1 MKTIDEL
8 IKEGYEIRKSS
19 VIKGYAG
26 EYMNSEEYQHW
37 LEYCTRYLQQIYP
50 KDIQTDR
57 FSEIAKKAN
66 GYGVEV
72 FNSLIGILNAI
83 KEIPAISKDTN
94 IDSILEKI
102 LKNFHRCAKS
112 ILNRHGG
119 RQTLEIKDEYDV
131 QDLLQGI
138 LRLFIDDVRPEDYV
152 PSYAGG
158 NSRTDFYLPQYNT
171 YIEVKM
177 TREGLSDKEIGE
189 QLAVDV
195 ARYGEMCDTLVCF
208 IYDKISCLKNPY
220 GLIHDLEK
228 LSSDRMKV
236 KVYISPL

>member
-8 IKEGYEIRKSS
+8 IKEGYEIKKSS
-19 VIKGYAG
+19 MKKGYIEEYIYG
-26 EYMNSEEYQHW
+26 EKYQHW
-37 LEYCTRYLQQIYP
+37 LEFCIRYLQQIYP
-50 KDIQTDR
+50 NDIQTGR
-57 FSEIAKKAN
+57 FVEIADKAN
-66 GYGVEV
+66 GNGEEY
-72 FNSLIGILNAI
+72 FNSLIGILNAM
-83 KEIPAISKDTN
+83 KEIPTISRDIN
-94 IDSILEKI
+94 VDSLLEKI
-102 LKNFHRCAKS
+102 LKNFHRGAKS

-119 RQTLEIKDEYDV
+119 RKTLEIKDEYDV

-158 NSRTDFYLPQYNT
+158 NSRTDFYLPQYST

-177 TREGLSDKEIGE
+177 TRDGLSDKEIGE

-208 IYDKISCLKNPY
+208 IYDGISCLKNPY
-220 GLIHDLEK
+220 GLINDLEN